1 MNEYLKRYIELKKS
15 SLLQPITVQTAS
27 VLFML
32 LRKNWNIWR
41 GSRQRK
47 YWWMYMTYWTLRRM
61 PTTCSV
67 KSEIAPIKKHSSG
80 WVR

>member
-1 MNEYLKRYIELKKS
+1 MNEYLKRYIELKKQFVATNNS
-15 SLLQPITVQTAS
+15 PDSVRSLYAFKEELEY
-27 VLFML
+27 ME
-32 LRKNWNIWR
+32 